1 MRQFFIASIFIS
13 VLIAGVFA
21 GGDPFAIC
29 DEPKNEGYVCP
40 AGTGGPPSSLYYYDG
55 VTGFCE
61 ELAYKGCGGNGNQ
74 FPDMT

>member
-1 MRQFFIASIFIS
+1 MKQFVIASLLIS
-13 VLIAGVFA
+13 AFVAGVFA

-40 AGTGGPPSSLYYYDG
+40 AGTSGEPQSLYYYDG

-61 ELAYKGCGGNGNQ
+61 VLEYKGCGGNGNQ